1 VGILDGLKVLDFS
14 TLLPGPF
21 ATMMLADMGA
31 EVVKVEA
38 PDREDLVKYLGP
50 IDGEVS
56 ATFGHLNRSK
66 RSLALDLKQ
75 TEAKEII
82 YQLIQEYDI
91 VVEQFRPGV
100 MDKLGVGYEKLI
112 EINPKIIYCSITG
125 YGQTGPLSNRAG
137 HDINYLSLAG
147 VSSYSFRKDQIPV
160 PAGVQVADIAGGSM
174 PAVIGIL
181 AAVYHRE
188 KTGEGQQIDISLTD
202 VSFSLNAMYGPGY
215 LVGKEEPESESLLL
229 NGGSFYD
236 YYETKDNR
244 YLSIGSLE
252 PPFQAMLC
260 ELIGDP
266 GLTKL
271 SSSKLEEEQQAFKE
285 TLVKVIKQKTIQE
298 WVSILEA
305 GFDACIEPVLSFSE
319 AVNHPQIKAREM
331 VVSVPKKEGGT
342 QRQIAFPIKFS
353 TQQAKYSFAGVK
365 TGNDSEE
372 ILKEMGHSEDMIDTL
387 KHKGIFGSIE
397 QKEISL

>member
-1 VGILDGLKVLDFS
+1 MGILSGLKVLDFS

-31 EVVKVEA
+31 DVVKVEA
-38 PDREDLVKYLGP
+38 PNRTDLVKYLGP
-50 IDGEVS
+50 MDGEVS

-75 TEAKEII
+75 PEAKEII
-82 YQLIQEYDI
+82 YQLIHEYDI

-100 MDKLGVGYEKLI
+100 MDKLGIGYEKLK
-112 EINPKIIYCSITG
+112 EINPNVIFCSITG
-125 YGQTGPLSNRAG
+125 YGQTGPLRKRAG

-147 VSSYSFRKDQIPV
+147 VTSYSFRKDQNPV
-160 PAGVQVADIAGGSM
+160 PAGVQIADIAGGSM

-188 KTGEGQQIDISLTD
+188 KTGAGQQIDISLTD

-215 LVGKEEPESESLLL
+215 LVGKEEPNPEALLL

-236 YYETKDNR
+236 YYETKDHR

-252 PPFQAMLC
+252 PQFQAILC

-266 GLTKL
+266 SLIKL
-271 SSSKLEEEQQAFKE
+271 SGSELVEDQQAFKE
-285 TLVKVIKQKTIQE
+285 ILIKAIMQKTLEE
-298 WVSILEA
+298 WILILDND
-305 GFDACIEPVLSFSE
+305 FDGCIEPVLSFSE
-319 AVNHPQIKAREM
+319 AANHPQLEAREM
-331 VVSVPKKEGGT
+331 IVTVPKKDGGT
-342 QRQIAFPIKFS
+342 QHQIAFPIKFS
-353 TQQAKYSFAGVK
+353 TEQAQYLFAGVQ

-372 ILKEMGHSEDMIDTL
+372 ILKEIGLTEEAIYALT
-387 KHKGIFGSIE
+387 K
-397 QKEISL
+397 KEITL